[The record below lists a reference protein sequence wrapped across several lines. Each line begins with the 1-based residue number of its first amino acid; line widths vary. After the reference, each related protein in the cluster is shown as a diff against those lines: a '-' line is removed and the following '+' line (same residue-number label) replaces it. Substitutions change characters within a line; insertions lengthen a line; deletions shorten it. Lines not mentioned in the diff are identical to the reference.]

1 MANEK
6 VVIEQPKPLTTYAV
20 VVFPDLA
27 QVVAEVNALL
37 ARGWTPIGGIH
48 VSAQG
53 SNVYHY
59 QAVGK

>member
-1 MANEK
+1 MAKET
-6 VVIEQPKPLTTYAV
+6 VVVSEVKTFTTYAV

-37 ARGWTPIGGIH
+37 ARGWQPVGGIQI
-48 VSAQG
+48 SAQG

-59 QAVGK
+59 QAMAK